1 MKTNEQKIMQGTLRK
16 SRIKRTLNFTPL
28 NFIPK
33 PLEELDKAGMQY
45 YKYVCELLLSNKTLT
60 SADIGAVTMAGKFYS
75 VFSLAAENVKIHGY
89 YQKTQSGYT
98 SKNAHFQ
105 TMMDSNKAL
114 KEFESLYG
122 LNLSSRLKLDLG
134 KAGKNDKYV
143 INESDQDFS

>member
-1 MKTNEQKIMQGTLRK
+1 MKTNNQKMMQGTLKK
-16 SRIKRTLNFTPL
+16 SRIKNTINFTPL
-28 NFIPK
+28 AFIPK
-33 PLEELDKAGMQY
+33 PLEELDKVGRQY
-45 YKYVCELLLSNKTLT
+45 YDYVCELLLSNKTLT
-60 SADIGAVTMAGKFYS
+60 SADIGALTMAAKIYS

-89 YQKTQSGYT
+89 FQKTPRGYT

-134 KAGKNDKYV
+134 KGCKKEKYFSSEND
-143 INESDQDFS
+143 DDFS